1 MLWNKLPY
9 SSTSSDVQLQTK
21 KRRELVGLKQE
32 LNATSAQDQFAKW
45 ARLDRQFSRMQAE
58 YDNKGT
64 IVYYPFSVELY
75 VWAKYKV
82 HPAIQANTHSSFL
95 SSQRS

>member
-9 SSTSSDVQLQTK
+9 SSTSADVRLQTK
-21 KRRELVGLKQE
+21 RRKELVGLKQE

-58 YDNKGT
+58 YDTKGT
-64 IVYYPFSVELY
+64 
-75 VWAKYKV
+75 AV
-82 HPAIQANTHSSFL
+82 HYQL
-95 SSQRS
+95 SAGLCALT

>member
-1 MLWNKLPY
+1 M
-9 SSTSSDVQLQTK
+9 
-21 KRRELVGLKQE
+21 GLKQE

-64 IVYYPFSVELY
+64 IVYYPFSTELY
-75 VWAKYKV
+75 ALAKYKV
-82 HPAIQANTHSSFL
+82 HPAIQANTHFSFL
-95 SSQRS
+95 SSQRSQREQSLLRSHCQFPPLGWD

>member
-9 SSTSSDVQLQTK
+9 SSTSADVRLQTK
-21 KRRELVGLKQE
+21 RRRELVGLKQE

-58 YDNKGT
+58 YDAKGI
-64 IVYYPFSVELY
+64 IVYCQFCTDLCPL
-75 VWAKYKV
+75 A
-82 HPAIQANTHSSFL
+82 
-95 SSQRS
+95 